1 MTIVDRKI
9 NTSLTGNYFG
19 AGKIILSQIV
29 KINLLLRRDSRNQR
43 LIRIM
48 GDQSLLV
55 NVGNVEKKDI
65 LEGIV
70 VPRWTN
76 QVTI

>member
-1 MTIVDRKI
+1 MTIVD
-9 NTSLTGNYFG
+9 NSGN
-19 AGKIILSQIV
+19 IILSQIV

-48 GDQSLLV
+48 GDQRLLV
-55 NVGNVEKKDI
+55 SVGNVEEKDI
-65 LEGIV
+65 LEGNV